1 MHIKHLNLVNVRNYS
16 SVDISL
22 KPGTNLLIGGNGE
35 GKTTLVESIIYSSLL
50 KSHRVSSFIP
60 MIQKGKTQALVRTLA
75 GFQDRENLIE
85 VELNIDSPNRA
96 KVNRSDLARPREI
109 LGYIK
114 TVFFTPEDRELVAG
128 DPSDRRNFLDDLM
141 LQFSPR
147 LLATQSEYDRALKQR
162 NSLLKTSRNLPKD
175 SPGLSTL
182 YAWDESLV
190 KLGSE
195 IIAQRFELVEKIK
208 PLVTQIYKQISG
220 DERQAEIALVTS
232 VLSSGLDVDE
242 EEAVLTTTDRQ
253 WISEKFQARLE
264 ELRPRELER
273 GITLVG
279 PHRDDLKLMLGEFPA
294 KGYISYGEGWSY
306 AIALKLASAQLLRT
320 ESQSG
325 DPILILDDVFSSLDD
340 MRLQGLMN
348 LISDYEQVIITDAIR
363 GNQTLFDSCSIFE
376 IKDGQVTQLQ

>member
-60 MIQKGKTQALVRTLA
+60 MIQKGKTQALVRALA

-96 KVNRSDLARPREI
+96 KVNRSDLTRPREI

-253 WISEKFQARLE
+253 WIAEKFQARLE

>member
-1 MHIKHLNLVNVRNYS
+1 
-16 SVDISL
+16 
-22 KPGTNLLIGGNGE
+22 
-35 GKTTLVESIIYSSLL
+35 
-50 KSHRVSSFIP
+50 
-60 MIQKGKTQALVRTLA
+60 MIQKGKTQALVRALA
-75 GFQDRENLIE
+75 GFQDRENLVEIE
-85 VELNIDSPNRA
+85 INTDGPNRA
-96 KVNRSDLARPREI
+96 KVNRSDLARPKEI
-109 LGYIK
+109 LGYIR

-182 YAWDESLV
+182 YAWDESLI

-208 PLVTQIYKQISG
+208 PLVREIYKQISE
-220 DERQAEIALVTS
+220 DDRPADIAVVTS

-242 EEAVLTTTDRQ
+242 DQAVLTTTDRE
-253 WISEKFQARLE
+253 WIADKFRARLE

-325 DPILILDDVFSSLDD
+325 DPVLILDDVFSSLDD
-340 MRLQGLMN
+340 KRLQGLMN
-348 LISDYEQVIITDAIR
+348 LIADYEQVIITDAIR
-363 GNQTLFDSCSIFE
+363 GNQSLFDQCSIFE
-376 IKDGQVTQLQ
+376 IKGGEVTQVQ

>member
-253 WISEKFQARLE
+253 WIAEKFQARLE

>member
-60 MIQKGKTQALVRTLA
+60 MIQKGKTQALVRALA

-253 WISEKFQARLE
+253 WIAEKFQARLE

>member
-22 KPGTNLLIGGNGE
+22 KPGVNLLIGGNGQ
-35 GKTTLVESIIYSSLL
+35 GKTTLVEAVIYASLL
-50 KSHRVSSFIP
+50 RSHRVAGYLP
-60 MIQKGKTQALVRTLA
+60 MIQKGKTQALVRALA
-75 GFQDRENLIE
+75 GFQDRENLVEIE
-85 VELNIDSPNRA
+85 INTDGPNRA
-96 KVNRSDLARPREI
+96 KVNRSDLARPKEI
-109 LGYIK
+109 LGYIR

-182 YAWDESLV
+182 YAWDESLI

-208 PLVTQIYKQISG
+208 PLVREIYKQISE
-220 DERQAEIALVTS
+220 DDRPADIAVVTS

-242 EEAVLTTTDRQ
+242 DQAVLTTTDRE
-253 WISEKFQARLE
+253 WIADKFRARLE

-325 DPILILDDVFSSLDD
+325 DPVLILDDVFSSLDD
-340 MRLQGLMN
+340 KRLQGLMN
-348 LISDYEQVIITDAIR
+348 LIADYEQVIITDAIR
-363 GNQTLFDSCSIFE
+363 GNQSLFDQCSIFE
-376 IKDGQVTQLQ
+376 IKGGEVTQVQ

>member
-60 MIQKGKTQALVRTLA
+60 MIQKGKTQALVRALA

-96 KVNRSDLARPREI
+96 KVNRSDLTRPREI